1 MVDKVTMVVKGG
13 KGGAGVISFRREK
26 YVSFGGPDGGDGG
39 DGGDVFIVA
48 NSSVGDLSL
57 IEHRRKFV
65 AESGNPGG
73 RWRKH
78 GKKGEDL
85 NILVPVGTVA
95 SIVAG
100 NEGEKFL
107 ADLAAPGQRVL
118 VAKGGKGG
126 LGNMHFATAVIQA
139 PRIAGEGAPGEE
151 RQIIL
156 ELKLITD
163 MCLIGYPNVGK
174 SALLSAISGAR
185 PRVANYLFTTRE
197 PVLGVIRD
205 SRRDFVIA
213 EIPGLVEGAHIGK
226 GLGYEFLRHVE
237 RTKLLIYLLDG
248 TSSTIDGDFIKLNEE
263 LSLYKANLCQ
273 KHKMIAVTKVDLP
286 QVKARLRDIRQAL
299 DFLKLP
305 VFFISAVSGE
315 GVLQF
320 SSTAIEMAGQVDQEQ
335 KTDLSPA
342 VAIFRPR
349 PKR

>member
-1 MVDKVTMVVKGG
+1 MINKVVMVVNGG
-13 KGGAGVISFRREK
+13 KGGAGLISFRREK

-39 DGGDVFIVA
+39 DGGDVFVVA
-48 NSSVGDLSL
+48 SFSVGDLGV
-57 IEHRRKFV
+57 IDRRRKFV

-78 GKKGEDL
+78 GKAGEDL
-85 NILVPVGTVA
+85 NILVPVGTVV

-100 NEGEKFL
+100 KEGEKVL
-107 ADLAAPGQRVL
+107 ADLAAPGQSVL
-118 VAKGGKGG
+118 VARGGKGG
-126 LGNMHFATAVIQA
+126 LGNMHFATAVHQA
-139 PRIAGEGAPGEE
+139 PRIAGEGALGEE

-163 MCLIGYPNVGK
+163 MCIIGYPNVGK
-174 SALLSAISGAR
+174 SALLAAISGAR
-185 PRVANYLFTTRE
+185 PRVANYPFTTRE
-197 PVLGVIRD
+197 PALGVIRG
-205 SRRDFVIA
+205 SQRDFVIA
-213 EIPGLVEGAHIGK
+213 EIPALVECAHRGK

-248 TSSTIDGDFIKLNEE
+248 MSSIIEGDFIKLNKE
-263 LSLYKANLCQ
+263 LSLYTANLCQ
-273 KHKMIAVTKVDLP
+273 KPKIIAVTKVDLP
-286 QVKARLRDIRQAL
+286 QVKDRVRDIRQAL

-320 SSTAIEMAGQVDQEQ
+320 TSKAIEMVGQVNQEQ
-335 KTDLSPA
+335 KTDLPPA

-349 PKR
+349 PKM

>member
-1 MVDKVTMVVKGG
+1 MINKVVMVVNGG
-13 KGGAGVISFRREK
+13 KGGAGLISFRREK

-39 DGGDVFIVA
+39 NGGDVFVVA
-48 NSSVGDLSL
+48 SSSVGDLGL
-57 IEHRRKFV
+57 VDRRRKFV
-65 AESGNPGG
+65 AESGSPGG
-73 RWRKH
+73 RFRKH

-85 NILVPVGTVA
+85 SILVPVGTVA

-100 NEGEKFL
+100 KEEEKLL
-107 ADLAAPGQRVL
+107 ADLSTLGQKVL

-126 LGNMHFATAVIQA
+126 LGNMHFATAVNQA

-151 RQIIL
+151 LQIIL

-185 PRVANYLFTTRE
+185 PRVANYPFTTRE
-197 PVLGVIRD
+197 PVLGVMRG
-205 SRRDFVIA
+205 SKRDFVVA
-213 EIPGLVEGAHIGK
+213 EIPALVEGAHRGK

-248 TSSTIDGDFIKLNEE
+248 MSSTIEGDFIELNEE
-263 LSLYKANLCQ
+263 LSLYTANLCQ
-273 KHKMIAVTKVDLP
+273 KPKIIAVTKVDLP
-286 QVKARLRDIRQAL
+286 QVKARLRDIRQTL

-320 SSTAIEMAGQVDQEQ
+320 NSKAIEMVGQVKQEQ
-335 KTDLSPA
+335 ESVLSPA
-342 VAIFRPR
+342 VAIFRPK
-349 PKR
+349 PKM